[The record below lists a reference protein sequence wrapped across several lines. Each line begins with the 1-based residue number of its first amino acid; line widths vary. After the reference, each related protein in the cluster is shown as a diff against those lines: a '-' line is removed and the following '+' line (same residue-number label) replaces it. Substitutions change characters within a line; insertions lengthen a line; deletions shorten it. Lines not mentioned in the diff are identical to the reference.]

1 MTHGIYTD
9 LTNNKDIT
17 MNTEIAVIEALKPL
31 DVYGA
36 TTLADAIIEK
46 VRQEA
51 SKVGKDV
58 STQEGRDA
66 IRSMAHKIARSK
78 TALDRMGKDLTE
90 DWMKK
95 KKAVDA
101 ERKRIW
107 QAMEGL
113 QNEVRKPLTDFENA
127 EKQRIRE
134 REERI
139 ALINSLSSFDIP
151 SPEQGQIKERISSLE
166 GVIDFDWQEFKGRA
180 ESAIAGTKEKL
191 ESMLAERIKYDA
203 EQEELTRLRKEAEE
217 RERKE
222 RDERLQREAAE
233 RAKAEAEAK
242 HKKEIER
249 LRKEE
254 EERREAKERAARLER
269 EAAENKRRE
278 EEEAVARRQADREH
292 RAMIEEEVANTLG
305 SFCKEGKV
313 YKLIRAISDGAI
325 PHLRIEY

>member
-1 MTHGIYTD
+1 MKTGIYTD

-17 MNTEIAVIEALKPL
+17 MNTEIVVIEALKPL

-36 TTLADAIIEK
+36 TTQADAIIEK

-51 SKVGKDV
+51 AKAGKDV
-58 STQEGRDA
+58 STQAGRDA

-78 TALDRMGKDLTE
+78 TALDKMGKELTE

-107 QAMEGL
+107 QAMEEL
-113 QNEVRKPLTDFENA
+113 QVEVRQPLTDFENA
-127 EKQRIRE
+127 EKQRIRD

-139 ALINSLSSFDIP
+139 ALINSLSSFDI
-151 SPEQGQIKERISSLE
+151 SGPEQGQIRENISSLE
-166 GVIDFDWQEFKGRA
+166 GAADFDWQEFKARA
-180 ESAIAGTKEKL
+180 ESAIATTREKL
-191 ESMLAERIKYDA
+191 EAMLAERIKHDA
-203 EQEELTRLRKEAEE
+203 EQEELARLRREAEE

-233 RAKAEAEAK
+233 RATAEAEAR

-249 LRKEE
+249 VRKEE
-254 EERREAKERAARLER
+254 EERQEAKERAVRLER
-269 EAAENKRRE
+269 EAAEKKRRE
-278 EEEAVARRQADREH
+278 EEEAIAKRQADQEH
-292 RAMIEEEVANTLG
+292 RARVEDSIAKALEGLCE
-305 SFCKEGKV
+305 EGKI
-313 YKLIRAISDGAI
+313 YNLIRAISDGEI